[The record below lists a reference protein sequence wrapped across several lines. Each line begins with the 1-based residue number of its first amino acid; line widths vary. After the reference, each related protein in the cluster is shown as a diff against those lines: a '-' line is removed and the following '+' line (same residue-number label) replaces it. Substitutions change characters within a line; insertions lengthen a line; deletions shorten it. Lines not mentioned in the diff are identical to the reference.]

1 MNGEQRRE
9 KIIDILNSS
18 SKPVS
23 GVALASMLNVS
34 RQVIVQDI
42 ALIRAS
48 DNEISS
54 TNRGSFACADAI
66 PRNTLVSLKVKL
78 TN

>member
-23 GVALASMLNVS
+23 GVALASLLLSLLIARFFSINSAGRSILSVRS
-34 RQVIVQDI
+34 VIDV
-42 ALIRAS
+42 
-48 DNEISS
+48 
-54 TNRGSFACADAI
+54 T
-66 PRNTLVSLKVKL
+66 V
-78 TN
+78 

>member
-54 TNRGSFACADAI
+54 TNRDMLSVRRMNIQEYLRSFI
-66 PRNTLVSLKVKL
+66 QKQM
-78 TN
+78 

>member
-54 TNRGSFACADAI
+54 TGDMLSVRRMNIQEYLRSFI
-66 PRNTLVSLKVKL
+66 QKQM
-78 TN
+78 

>member
-48 DNEISS
+48 DKYHQLTGDMLSVRRMNIQEYL
-54 TNRGSFACADAI
+54 RSFI
-66 PRNTLVSLKVKL
+66 QKQM
-78 TN
+78 

>member
-23 GVALASMLNVS
+23 GVALCQYA
-34 RQVIVQDI
+34 
-42 ALIRAS
+42 
-48 DNEISS
+48 
-54 TNRGSFACADAI
+54 
-66 PRNTLVSLKVKL
+66 
-78 TN
+78 

>member
-42 ALIRAS
+42 ALIRAL
-48 DNEISS
+48 IM
-54 TNRGSFACADAI
+54 
-66 PRNTLVSLKVKL
+66 KYHQL
-78 TN
+78 TGICYP

>member
-42 ALIRAS
+42 ALIREMCIRDS
-48 DNEISS
+48 HYIYLLENK
-54 TNRGSFACADAI
+54 ACQI
-66 PRNTLVSLKVKL
+66 L
-78 TN
+78 

>member
-23 GVALASMLNVS
+23 GVEIVSMINVS
-34 RQVIVQDI
+34 RKVIVHAI
-42 ALIRAS
+42 EIIRDY
-48 DNEISS
+48 DNE
-54 TNRGSFACADAI
+54 
-66 PRNTLVSLKVKL
+66 LY
-78 TN
+78 

>member
-42 ALIRAS
+42 ALIRDS
-48 DNEISS
+48 IMKYHQLTGDMLSVRRMNIQEYL
-54 TNRGSFACADAI
+54 RSFI
-66 PRNTLVSLKVKL
+66 QKQM
-78 TN
+78 

>member
-48 DNEISS
+48 DNEYHQLTGDMLSVRRMNIQEYL
-54 TNRGSFACADAI
+54 RSFI
-66 PRNTLVSLKVKL
+66 QKQM
-78 TN
+78 

>member
-42 ALIRAS
+42 ALIMKYHQLTGDMLSVRRM
-48 DNEISS
+48 NIQEYL
-54 TNRGSFACADAI
+54 RSFI
-66 PRNTLVSLKVKL
+66 QKQM
-78 TN
+78 

>member
-23 GVALASMLNVS
+23 GVALASTLNVS

-42 ALIRAS
+42 SLSEALISA
-48 DNEISS
+48 IS
-54 TNRGSFACADAI
+54 
-66 PRNTLVSLKVKL
+66 
-78 TN
+78 